1 MNDKSFYKTR
11 QSLLESES
19 AVSKEVVAALSAAR
33 QRAVRAAASGRASAR
48 PGLWQVGLQHWS
60 KQVWGIA
67 ATAASAAAVVIGLN
81 IAEQTTID
89 QNLNRLAS
97 IDQKM
102 ITGPLPVQAYLD
114 PGFLIFQ
121 ESALDAKAT
130 DANSNAAISFLEKA
144 SEVASRWSAES
155 LFPGFKGMPPGPSWS
170 KLTANQREALAPLE
184 SLWSDM
190 EAHRRQKWVRI
201 ADRFHLLSP
210 EQQALAQERMQEWVS
225 MPASDRRQARA
236 VFDGVKQVIPQD
248 VQVMKWNEY
257 QKLTPK
263 ERARLIELAHQR
275 ASTSAIDTITDT
287 GSITS
292 NASAGTAAPAVSSPT
307 PRSALSKHA
316 DKPLASQ

>member
-1 MNDKSFYKTR
+1 MHDKSFYKTR
-11 QSLLESES
+11 QSLLKSES
-19 AVSKEVVAALSAAR
+19 AVSKEVVAALATAR
-33 QRAVRAAASGRASAR
+33 QRAVKTAESMHPTAGASFLLVDPRR
-48 PGLWQVGLQHWS
+48 WS
-60 KQVWGIA
+60 KPAWGLT
-67 ATAASAAAVVIGLN
+67 ATLASVMAVAIGLN
-81 IAEQTTID
+81 LSERTTID

-144 SEVASRWSAES
+144 SEVASRWSPES
-155 LFPGFKGMPPGPSWS
+155 LFPGFKGIQPGPSWS
-170 KLTANQREALAPLE
+170 KLSVNQREALAPLE

-225 MPASDRRQARA
+225 MPATDRRQARA

-275 ASTSAIDTITDT
+275 ASTTAIDTITDT
-287 GSITS
+287 GTITS
-292 NASAGTAAPAVSSPT
+292 SAAAGATNAAVSSPT